1 MDLLDLL
8 VVPIWFMPFYLLP
21 VLVFYYQAVGGKV
34 RPSIMFMTYFFLQIV
49 ICAAASYLFS

>member
-21 VLVFYYQAVGGKV
+21 VLVFYYQAAENK

-49 ICAAASYLFS
+49 VCAAASYLFS